1 MALSLPLLAWVAAF
15 LLELGVERTQV
26 RSVRCT
32 LCALLPATTP
42 ATPNL
47 WSPTPHFLLGKETSA
62 PPRKQLCGS
71 AHTPEGNS
79 GGRLEHF
86 EESQKEEAECRVGGK
101 IRGRLWGL
109 GGTGEGRPGRR
120 ALTVSGRCQAPL
132 GFGGRGMVPAGP
144 TRTPGP
150 SR

>member
-1 MALSLPLLAWVAAF
+1 M
-15 LLELGVERTQV
+15 LELGVERTQV

-32 LCALLPATTP
+32 LCTLLPATTP

-47 WSPTPHFLLGKETSA
+47 WSPTPHFLLGKEMSA
-62 PPRKQLCGS
+62 PPRKQLWGS
-71 AHTPEGNS
+71 AITPEGNS

-109 GGTGEGRPGRR
+109 GGTGEGRPREASSYCQW
-120 ALTVSGRCQAPL
+120 ALSGPP
-132 GFGGRGMVPAGP
+132 GIRGQ
-144 TRTPGP
+144 RNGP
-150 SR
+150 SRAIEDPRSL